1 MATSKP
7 KEAIL
12 PKDMRDPTGVDALER
27 RAMADMW
34 RRLKKVLKVYKDALD
49 RIPASPVVN
58 AKYAFRLD
66 AALLA
71 SLMAQFDFEVD
82 QILLEGGEQ
91 RIWLFESYVTVAATQ
106 GIAQEYR
113 NLARQSEV
121 YRNQRGTVAD
131 ILRSQPHVRRM
142 NLVRTRVFE
151 DMKGFNQAV
160 KSDMARVLT
169 DGIGRGL
176 NPLEIAR
183 NLTQQ
188 IDIKRSRANTIARTE
203 VTTALRR
210 AAMDEADDAREE
222 LGIRTLEMHISA
234 LSATTRATHAARHG
248 KLYTTDEEREW
259 WSKDGNGINC
269 FLPGTVVAG
278 RFVAGSKARYKGPV
292 VHLVTASGANLSLTT
307 NHPVMTEFGLIPA
320 KEVGKGF
327 NLVAHFSQVKRAIG
341 VCALNYEQADARI
354 ENVFGALAEFD
365 NSFSRRVNAVDFHG
379 DAAFMQENVEVVRA
393 NRVLSTGMNSSLGEL
408 LDNLALKHS
417 DAKMRKRLSSFGF
430 HLKAIGLAFSGSM
443 RGRSSIFTKFCSML
457 SRAKCRCLRIISL
470 AQSMCI
476 QESNDANSRKPNI
489 FADLLNR
496 FSVNVPIPNFF
507 NCVLIRNRSN
517 RPDAHPMMDEPSKN
531 CIVRSAV
538 FDAKSLDLRAG
549 NVFLDEVLEVRF
561 GYFDGHVYDLEEKS
575 GLMFANGIVT
585 SNCKCSR
592 TSVLVDSKNQ
602 PLVPE
607 VIARAKAIKQKMEKR
622 DYNWSKD

>member
-91 RIWLFESYVTVAATQ
+91 RIWLFESYVSLAATQ

-176 NPLEIAR
+176 NPLEISR

-222 LGIRTLEMHISA
+222 LGIRTLEMHISV

-259 WSKDGNGINC
+259 WSKDGN
-269 FLPGTVVAG
+269 
-278 RFVAGSKARYKGPV
+278 
-292 VHLVTASGANLSLTT
+292 
-307 NHPVMTEFGLIPA
+307 
-320 KEVGKGF
+320 
-327 NLVAHFSQVKRAIG
+327 
-341 VCALNYEQADARI
+341 
-354 ENVFGALAEFD
+354 
-365 NSFSRRVNAVDFHG
+365 
-379 DAAFMQENVEVVRA
+379 
-393 NRVLSTGMNSSLGEL
+393 
-408 LDNLALKHS
+408 
-417 DAKMRKRLSSFGF
+417 
-430 HLKAIGLAFSGSM
+430 
-443 RGRSSIFTKFCSML
+443 SIS
-457 SRAKCRCLRIISL
+457 
-470 AQSMCI
+470 
-476 QESNDANSRKPNI
+476 
-489 FADLLNR
+489 
-496 FSVNVPIPNFF
+496 
-507 NCVLIRNRSN
+507 
-517 RPDAHPMMDEPSKN
+517 
-531 CIVRSAV
+531 
-538 FDAKSLDLRAG
+538 
-549 NVFLDEVLEVRF
+549 
-561 GYFDGHVYDLEEKS
+561 
-575 GLMFANGIVT
+575 
-585 SNCKCSR
+585 CKCGR

-622 DYNWSKD
+622 DYNWSKE

>member
-91 RIWLFESYVTVAATQ
+91 RIWLFESYVTLAATQ

-222 LGIRTLEMHISA
+222 FGIRTLEMHISA

-259 WSKDGNGINC
+259 WSKDGNSINC
-269 FLPGTVVAG
+269 YLPGTKVAG
-278 RFVAGSKARYKGPV
+278 RFVAGSKSFYDGHAIKI
-292 VHLVTASGANLSLTT
+292 VTASGRNLSVTP
-307 NHPVMTEFGLIPA
+307 NHPIMTTAGLMPA
-320 KEVGKGF
+320 HKIREGDDLLAYSFHQENSVGVSALDAKDAVPVIDEVFTSLSELG
-327 NLVAHFSQVKRAIG
+327 HTYS
-341 VCALNYEQADARI
+341 AR
-354 ENVFGALAEFD
+354 VH
-365 NSFSRRVNAVDFHG
+365 AVDFHG
-379 DAAFMQENVEVVRA
+379 DAQFMDENVEIVDSCGMLTCCA
-393 NRVLSTGMNSSLGEL
+393 DTKLFESLDYLS
-408 LDNLALKHS
+408 LKHTDS
-417 DAKMRKRLSSFGF
+417 ISPSPRGSFFANGFSLTSS
-430 HLKAIGLAFSGSM
+430 
-443 RGRSSIFTKFCSML
+443 
-457 SRAKCRCLRIISL
+457 
-470 AQSMCI
+470 
-476 QESNDANSRKPNI
+476 
-489 FADLLNR
+489 
-496 FSVNVPIPNFF
+496 
-507 NCVLIRNRSN
+507 
-517 RPDAHPMMDEPSKN
+517 N
-531 CIVRSAV
+531 CIVSFAGKLLSLFRRHFAMPIESTSASISNTDIVGEQNSPDNRSR
-538 FDAKSLDLRAG
+538 DAKGDGYCLLGLTAG
-549 NVFLDEVLEVRF
+549 VSVDNVIAVEMFHF
-561 GYFDGHVYDLEEKS
+561 CGHVYDLQEVS
-575 GLMFANGIVT
+575 GLMLANGLIA

>member
-91 RIWLFESYVTVAATQ
+91 RIWLFESYVTLAATQ

-176 NPLEIAR
+176 NPLEISR

-248 KLYTTDEEREW
+248 KLYTTDEAREW
-259 WSKDGNGINC
+259 WSKD
-269 FLPGTVVAG
+269 
-278 RFVAGSKARYKGPV
+278 
-292 VHLVTASGANLSLTT
+292 
-307 NHPVMTEFGLIPA
+307 
-320 KEVGKGF
+320 
-327 NLVAHFSQVKRAIG
+327 
-341 VCALNYEQADARI
+341 
-354 ENVFGALAEFD
+354 
-365 NSFSRRVNAVDFHG
+365 
-379 DAAFMQENVEVVRA
+379 
-393 NRVLSTGMNSSLGEL
+393 
-408 LDNLALKHS
+408 
-417 DAKMRKRLSSFGF
+417 
-430 HLKAIGLAFSGSM
+430 
-443 RGRSSIFTKFCSML
+443 
-457 SRAKCRCLRIISL
+457 
-470 AQSMCI
+470 
-476 QESNDANSRKPNI
+476 
-489 FADLLNR
+489 
-496 FSVNVPIPNFF
+496 
-507 NCVLIRNRSN
+507 
-517 RPDAHPMMDEPSKN
+517 
-531 CIVRSAV
+531 
-538 FDAKSLDLRAG
+538 
-549 NVFLDEVLEVRF
+549 
-561 GYFDGHVYDLEEKS
+561 
-575 GLMFANGIVT
+575 ANGIQ
-585 SNCKCSR
+585 CKCAT

-622 DYNWSKD
+622 DYNWAKE